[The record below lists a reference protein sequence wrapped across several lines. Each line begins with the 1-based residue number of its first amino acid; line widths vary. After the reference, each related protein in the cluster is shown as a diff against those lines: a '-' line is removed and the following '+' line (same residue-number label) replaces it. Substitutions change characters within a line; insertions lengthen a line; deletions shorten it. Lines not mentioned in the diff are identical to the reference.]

1 MPALPPPVPDER
13 AALLAFLAQ
22 QRYAVRVAAFGLTDE
37 QARLAAASATGS
49 TLTIGG
55 LVKHVAET
63 ERVWI
68 DTVMGR
74 RDVSSFDYADGFV
87 LGPTE
92 TLAGALARYEEVG
105 AKTERA
111 VSSIDDLGRA
121 VPVPRDAPWF
131 PADVDAWSVRW
142 VLLHVI
148 EETARHA
155 GHADIVR
162 EAVDGATAFPLMA
175 AAEGWEPTP
184 WLQPWVP
191 PSEAVG
197 A

>member
-162 EAVDGATAFPLMA
+162 EAIDGATAFPLLA

-184 WLQPWVP
+184 WLQPWAP

-197 A
+197 R

>member
-13 AALLAFLAQ
+13 TALLAFLDQ
-22 QRYAVRVAAFGLTDE
+22 QRYAIRVAAFGLTDD
-37 QARLAAASATGS
+37 QARLAPAAPS

-55 LVKHVAET
+55 LVKHVADT

-68 DTVMGR
+68 DTVAGR

-87 LGPTE
+87 LGPHE
-92 TLAGALARYEEVG
+92 TLGGALARYDEV
-105 AKTERA
+105 AAETERV